1 MKLHSLVL
9 PGPSLTP
16 MPRKLQAP
24 SKRAHLKA
32 RLDRLQAS
40 LILILPG
47 VASKSEFSNRFKTW
61 KVKFLEIWRRTA
73 TRYYMILLCSYRV
86 SKQSS
91 KMTCFWQEDDDDFV
105 FDADE
110 LEGEEEAPNQCGEN
124 QRRNVIMTCISVL
137 LQVSDFSEEGA
148 CSTPLVVTSFK
159 SRCRQ
164 NRCAETPCCR
174 SRG

>member
-1 MKLHSLVL
+1 
-9 PGPSLTP
+9 

-91 KMTCFWQEDDDDFV
+91 KMTCFWQEDDDDLV

-110 LEGEEEAPNQCGEN
+110 LEGEEEAPINVEKSKEERYHDLHFCSAAGLRFLRG
-124 QRRNVIMTCISVL
+124 RR
-137 LQVSDFSEEGA
+137 LQHAA
-148 CSTPLVVTSFK
+148 CSHQFQIPL
-159 SRCRQ
+159 
-164 NRCAETPCCR
+164 
-174 SRG
+174 

>member
-1 MKLHSLVL
+1 VKLHSLVL
-9 PGPSLTP
+9 PGPSLTR

-91 KMTCFWQEDDDDFV
+91 KMMCFWQEDDDDLV

-110 LEGEEEAPNQCGEN
+110 LEGEEEAPNQCGE
-124 QRRNVIMTCISVL
+124 IKGGTL
-137 LQVSDFSEEGA
+137 
-148 CSTPLVVTSFK
+148 P
-159 SRCRQ
+159 
-164 NRCAETPCCR
+164 
-174 SRG
+174 